1 MLGVFVV
8 ASQAL
13 GTFKPSTAPNLSQFS
28 DVLARLAK
36 APHSHTATD
45 LVLAAIG
52 YT

>member
-13 GTFKPSTAPNLSQFS
+13 GAFKPSTAPISQFS